1 MELINNFDKEICFDN
16 LEKAKKYFIPGAGV
30 DSDIRSGDGYLGSD
44 LKAYTA
50 RWDEYVEDIKTAKN
64 LRELCDVLNR
74 ETDEFG
80 NGSEWVIK

>member
-1 MELINNFDKEICFDN
+1 MELINNFDKEICFED
-16 LEKAKKYFIPGAGV
+16 LEKAKKYFILGVGV
-30 DSDIRSGDGYLGSD
+30 DSDIRSGEEYLGND

-50 RWDEYVEDIKTAKN
+50 RWDKYVEDIKNTKD

-80 NGSEWVIK
+80 NGSEWIVK